1 MNQISI
7 QHPAACIQMA
17 RSNFEFNS
25 LKPIKLRLL
34 PSTFETVKDDIS
46 NRIEQFDC
54 LTNNSIENSGLLADE
69 KTTVKKFQENARR
82 EILVSAFDEE
92 FAAKYKEEITYE
104 KTYATLLKFV
114 KEIIGS
120 QTVRQKSAEAE
131 KRLNNEVR
139 KIDDEEKFE
148 RYLAR
153 IERYA
158 SEVSSVTEV
167 RNFLIDNT
175 FRKNLTPSIMRF
187 LQEQEK
193 TDKSAKEIATFLDD
207 RYKYKKSVSV
217 NSIELAGATEK
228 INELFKQNAEL
239 HQQNSKLFQK
249 MDAMQNDMKMM
260 FMEATQPR
268 TEDPSINFTNNI
280 GDVHKLQ
287 TSKSK
292 PPYSR
297 APMARPGPSNER
309 LATQQNQSN
318 SRMIRPETAKFY
330 PSHFEMNRYGAPFRC
345 RKCGVLGHRD
355 ENCRGTSLV
364 CKLCKKEGHISFA
377 CPTNKTQKN
386 Y

>member
-1 MNQISI
+1 MNQMNI

-17 RSNFEFNS
+17 RSHFEFNS

-34 PSTFETVKDDIS
+34 PSIFETVKDDIS

-54 LTNNSIENSGLLADE
+54 LTNNSIKNSGLSGDDE
-69 KTTVKKFQENARR
+69 TKVKRFQENARR
-82 EILVSAFDEE
+82 EILVSAFDGE
-92 FAAKYKEEITYE
+92 FVTKYKEEISYE
-104 KTYATLLKFV
+104 KTYASLLKFV
-114 KEIIGS
+114 EEIIGS
-120 QTVRQKSAEAE
+120 QTARQKTAEAE
-131 KRLNNEVR
+131 KRLNNAVR
-139 KIDDEEKFE
+139 KMDDEEKFE

-158 SEVSSVTEV
+158 NDVSSVTEV

-175 FRKNLTPSIMRF
+175 FRKNLAPSIMRF
-187 LQEQEK
+187 LHEQEK
-193 TDKSAKEIATFLDD
+193 SDKTAREIAKFLDD

-239 HQQNSKLFQK
+239 HQQNSNLFQK

-268 TEDPSINFTNNI
+268 TEDSVNFTNNI
-280 GDVHKLQ
+280 GDINKLQ
-287 TSKSK
+287 TAKLK
-292 PPYSR
+292 PSYSR
-297 APMARPGPSNER
+297 APMARPGRSNEHPS
-309 LATQQNQSN
+309 TQQNNSN
-318 SRMIRPETAKFY
+318 DRTIKTETAKSY
-330 PSHFEMNRYGAPFRC
+330 PTHFEMNRYGAPFRC

-355 ENCRGTSLV
+355 ENCRGTSLI
-364 CKLCKKEGHISFA
+364 CKLCKKEGHISFV
-377 CPTNKTQKN
+377 CPTKQTQKN